1 MKRVLL
7 ILHRWLG
14 LLSGLIVFIV
24 CFTGALYAFHEEIT
38 DLSEPWRRVAP
49 DRDLLP
55 LSRLVTIA
63 NKAAGR
69 TAPSAVTTGEA
80 GDACWVDYFQEDGGR
95 TTVFLNP
102 HSGAVLHVER
112 LAADEFDF
120 FGFVLNGHKY
130 LWLPPAVGRYV
141 VGYGILVF
149 VIVLVTGVAFRWP
162 KHWNR
167 RQLRQLL
174 TFPNPAANSR
184 QWFYALHL
192 VLGNYALVFLL
203 WASLTGMVF
212 ALDWWSG
219 AVYAVASGGNQPKPY
234 AMPQALAKSS
244 ELKLTKLDTLYAV
257 THRESPRAV
266 QFYYSL
272 PATDSDVYRVS
283 VVHER
288 QSYYRTDNLYYD
300 PASLTELTGQG
311 PWAGRYRKASAAD
324 KLLRMTLDLHDG
336 RIFGLAGKILMFIA
350 SLIGASLPVTG
361 LVLYIKRRKR

>member
-24 CFTGALYAFHEEIT
+24 CFTGALYAFHDEIT

-49 DRDLLP
+49 AKDMLP
-55 LSRLVTIA
+55 LSRLVAIA
-63 NKAAGR
+63 NKTAGG

-80 GDACWVDYFQEDGGR
+80 GDACWVDYFQKDGGR
-95 TTVFLNP
+95 TTIFLNP
-102 HSGAVLHVER
+102 HSGVVLHVER

-149 VIVLVTGVAFRWP
+149 VIALITGVAFRWP

-174 TFPNPAANSR
+174 TFPSHPSNSR

-192 VLGNYALVFLL
+192 VLGNYALLFLL

-219 AVYAVASGGNQPKPY
+219 AVYAVVSGGDQPKPY
-234 AMPQALAKSS
+234 AMPQSLAKSS

-336 RIFGLAGKILMFIA
+336 RIFGLAGKILMFLA

-361 LVLYIKRRKR
+361 LVLYMKRRKR